1 MTKASSHRAKG
12 LAANGLSGL
21 RLTCLAATIM
31 IVAQA
36 ALGFGVANSV
46 TVPSA
51 DKNSGIFAAI
61 GRSLTNGPIV
71 LGVHAGLGLLL
82 ILTAISA
89 VARAILARRTAVLWL
104 SIVGLLAILV
114 ANVTGA
120 RFVSTGHDSDSK
132 VMEVTAIIALV
143 CYLLSLL
150 ALRKRRARTR

>member
-1 MTKASSHRAKG
+1 MANASSRQTKG

-36 ALGFGVANSV
+36 ALGYGVAASV

-61 GRSLTNGPIV
+61 GRSLANGPV
-71 LGVHAGLGLLL
+71 ALGVHAGLGLVL
-82 ILTAISA
+82 ILTAVSA
-89 VARAILARRTAVLWL
+89 VVRAILARRNAVLWL
-104 SIVGLLAILV
+104 SIVGLLAVLV

-150 ALRKRRARTR
+150 ALRKQRASTQ